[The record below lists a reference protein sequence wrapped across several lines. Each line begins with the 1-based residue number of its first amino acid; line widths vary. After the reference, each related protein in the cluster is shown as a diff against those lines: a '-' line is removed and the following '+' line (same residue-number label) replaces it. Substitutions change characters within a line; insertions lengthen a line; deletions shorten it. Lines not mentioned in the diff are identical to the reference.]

1 MAGWLS
7 PKDPIPRP
15 VYLTASTLTVGA
27 ILAGWVLLAHSGFVR
42 TEFLPTPTQVALAAA
57 DLMKDGS
64 LWTHIGASCFVVL
77 VGFGL
82 ASVLAVPLG
91 ILMGTFQLVE
101 AIIEPVTDFIRYL
114 PVSAMVPLLI
124 LWVGIDYE
132 TRVAVI
138 FIGTFFQQLVMI
150 SDVVRG
156 VSKDLLNASYTLG
169 ASRREVV
176 LHVLA
181 PASLPGI
188 LDTLRITMGWAWTY
202 LVVAELVAASS
213 GLGYISMK
221 AMRGFE
227 VDTIFLAIAII
238 GVLGILT
245 DQGFRF
251 LRLTLTPWAK
261 Q

>member
-15 VYLTASTLTVGA
+15 VYVTASTLTVGA
-27 ILAGWVLLAHSGFVR
+27 ILAGWLVLANR
-42 TEFLPTPTQVALAAA
+42 PCPPEFLPTPTQVALAAA
-57 DLMKDGS
+57 DLVKDGS

-132 TRVAVI
+132 TRIAVI
-138 FIGTFFQQLVMI
+138 FIGTFFQQIAMVADI
-150 SDVVRG
+150 AHHVPR
-156 VSKDLLNASYTLG
+156 DLLDVSYTLG
-169 ASRREVV
+169 AGRRRVVSRCWC
-176 LHVLA
+176 
-181 PASLPGI
+181 PARCPG
-188 LDTLRITMGWAWTY
+188 
-202 LVVAELVAASS
+202 
-213 GLGYISMK
+213 
-221 AMRGFE
+221 
-227 VDTIFLAIAII
+227 
-238 GVLGILT
+238 
-245 DQGFRF
+245 
-251 LRLTLTPWAK
+251 
-261 Q
+261 